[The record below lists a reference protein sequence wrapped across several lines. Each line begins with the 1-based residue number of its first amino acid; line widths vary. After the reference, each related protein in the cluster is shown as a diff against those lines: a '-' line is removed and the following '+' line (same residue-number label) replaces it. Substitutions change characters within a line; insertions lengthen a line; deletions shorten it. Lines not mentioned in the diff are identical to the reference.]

1 MKNMMIIMKMMNKK
15 IIMIMNMKMKK
26 MEKIMNMKNNTKMEL
41 KIGNLIQFKYL
52 RNIKYIF

>member
-1 MKNMMIIMKMMNKK
+1 MNKM

-52 RNIKYIF
+52 TNIKYIF